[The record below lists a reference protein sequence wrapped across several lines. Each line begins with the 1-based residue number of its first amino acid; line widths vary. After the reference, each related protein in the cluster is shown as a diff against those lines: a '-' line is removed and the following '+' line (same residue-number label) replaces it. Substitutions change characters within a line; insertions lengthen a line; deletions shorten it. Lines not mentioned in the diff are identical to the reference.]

1 MGDTPNIAAR
11 LQGLAA
17 PDTVVLSAAT
27 ARLVQGAFALQEMGV
42 QTLKGVAEPLPV
54 WRVVGASTMPH
65 DDEDVGLDRVP
76 PFLVGRDEEVGL
88 LLRRWQQSQEGVGQV
103 VLVSGE
109 AGIGKSA
116 LVGAL
121 RQHVGH
127 DGALRLT
134 FRCSPYHT
142 HSPLYPIIAH
152 VQRVLHV
159 VPEDTAAGRLAKLE
173 RLLGTYRQP
182 LTEVVPLLAA
192 LLAIPLPEE
201 RYAPLTLPPQQQRQQ
216 TLDAL
221 VAWLLEEAERQPVLA
236 VYEDLHWADPSTLEL
251 LGMLVEQAPTASMLH
266 VLTFRPDFIPPWPM
280 RSHMT
285 PLTLSRLERPQ
296 VEALLTH
303 LAGGK
308 ALPAEV
314 VQYIVTK
321 TDGVPLFVEELT
333 KMLLE
338 SALLREDTDHYT
350 LLRPLSSLTIPAT
363 LQDALMA
370 RLERVPGV
378 KEVAQLGAVLGRE
391 FPYAWLRAI
400 SPLDEDTLQDRL
412 AQLVASELLYQ
423 RGRPPRARYIFKHAL
438 IQEAAYQ
445 SLLKSTRQQVHQQVA
460 ALLEARFPETVEGQ
474 PELLAH
480 HCTEAG
486 LTEQAIPA
494 LAAGRAAGP
503 AALGQCGSRQSPDHR
518 AGAAQH
524 LAGVPRT
531 PPARVGPV
539 DHAGPSINCRSGA
552 GSPRSGA
559 RLCPGTGALPAGGGD
574 RRALS
579 CPLWAVP
586 VLCPAGRVP
595 DGTGVG
601 GATPRPEP
609 QRPRPLATPGGPPG
623 HGNDLVLAW
632 GIAAGTHPCR
642 AGVRPLRAG
651 ATPRYGGPLR
661 ARPGGVL
668 PHLCGLGLAV
678 ARLCRAG
685 AAAV

>member
-1 MGDTPNIAAR
+1 MTAVQPFEGHVAQYLGDGLLLYFGWPQAHEDAAVRAVHASLAIVESMAPLNAHVEPRYGIRVAVRLGLHTGLAVIGQMGSGARQEQLAMGDTPNIAAR

-17 PDTVVLSAAT
+17 PNTVVLSAAT
-27 ARLVQGAFALQEMGV
+27 ARLVQGVFTLEEMGV
-42 QTLKGVAEPLPV
+42 QTLKGVAEPMPV
-54 WRVVGASTMPH
+54 WRILGPRSMLH
-65 DDEDVGLDRVP
+65 DVEDTEPDRT

-121 RQHVGH
+121 RQHVGC
-127 DGALRLT
+127 DGALCLT
-134 FRCSPYHT
+134 LRCSPYHT
-142 HSPLYPIIAH
+142 HSALYPVIAH
-152 VQRVLHV
+152 VQHVLHF
-159 VPEDTAAGRLAKLE
+159 VPEDTAEGRLTKLE

-192 LLAIPLPEE
+192 LLAVPLPEE
-201 RYAPLTLPPQQQRQQ
+201 RYAPLALPPQQQRQQ

-221 VAWLLEEAERQPVLA
+221 VAWLLEETERQPVLA

-338 SALLREDTDHYT
+338 SELLREDTDHYT
-350 LLRPLSSLTIPAT
+350 LLRPLTSLTIPTT

-412 AQLVASELLYQ
+412 AQLVAAELLYQ

-460 ALLEARFPETVEGQ
+460 ELLEARFPETVEGQ

-480 HCTEAG
+480 HYTGGRAHRAG
-486 LTEQAIPA
+486 YSL
-494 LAAGRAAGP
+494 LAAGRAAGLQRSANP
-503 AALGQCGSRQSPDHR
+503 EAV
-518 AGAAQH
+518 QH
-524 LAGVPRT
+524 LTTGLRLL
-531 PPARVGPV
+531 AR
-539 DHAGPSINCRSGA
+539 
-552 GSPRSGA
+552 SPR
-559 RLCPGTGALPAGGGD
+559 
-574 RRALS
+574 
-579 CPLWAVP
+579 
-586 VLCPAGRVP
+586 
-595 DGTGVG
+595 
-601 GATPRPEP
+601 
-609 QRPRPLATPGGPPG
+609 
-623 HGNDLVLAW
+623 
-632 GIAAGTHPCR
+632 
-642 AGVRPLRAG
+642 LRHAPSRNS
-651 ATPRYGGPLR
+651 T
-661 ARPGGVL
+661 
-668 PHLCGLGLAV
+668 C
-678 ARLCRAG
+678 
-685 AAAV
+685 